1 MIKILEILATE
12 YTATPPTPIRAALI
26 GDTTADLPAVGDIS
40 GYTLTQGSTCH
51 VIRDSTLY
59 MLNSTGAW
67 IQQLQDITADT
78 YTRAQIDTMIAGTAS
93 ASALAEEQQIRA
105 AADQNLQTQINTKT
119 TISDVYGLPSEDY
132 SIPANADLNDY
143 TNPGVYKC
151 ATNAIAATLTNCP
164 TGNGFRLEIVSTI
177 AASGYQQQ
185 RLFPNNSNGEFF
197 IRRRTTGTTFSDW
210 FRFTG
215 TQL

>member
-51 VIRDSTLY
+51 VIQDSTLY

-78 YTRAQIDTMIAGTAS
+78 YTRAQVDAMITGVATDISDEETARIS
-93 ASALAEEQQIRA
+93 ADA
-105 AADQNLQTQINTKT
+105 ALQTALDGKATVAAI
-119 TISDVYGLPSEDY
+119 YGIGTSLVSGD
-132 SIPANADLNDY
+132 DLNDY
-143 TNPGVYKC
+143 MTVGRYYAGASISASITNKPAVSSY
-151 ATNAIAATLTNCP
+151 
-164 TGNGFRLEIVSTI
+164 GFEMTVE
-177 AASGYQQQ
+177 
-185 RLFPNNSNGEFF
+185 NNSTSARVIQTITYNTSNALHIGKLYK
-197 IRRRTTGTTFSDW
+197 RWYTSDGWSSWYTYAGTT
-210 FRFTG
+210 
-215 TQL
+215 